1 MDTIIAL
8 QRLASPALDR
18 VMLLVTDICS
28 QEAFTVLLVL
38 AFLAVDATFG
48 RRLGIVF
55 LTGAY
60 LNDVIKT
67 LVDAP
72 RPFQTRP
79 DVLRPG
85 AADTA
90 PGSSFPS
97 GHTQSAAI
105 FWTLAASQFKR
116 AWFWLLAAPIVAAV
130 ALSRVYLGVHYPR
143 DILGGLAVGLL
154 VVTVA
159 QFARRLAFT
168 PGKAAVVALGLL
180 VPLVVHLL
188 FTTEASH
195 VFLAVASA
203 FIVGPELV
211 THRAGGALS
220 HASPWASWGGA
231 RGGSAR
237 RHLVPHAR
245 GAEARAVAGLPALPR
260 HRPHRHRPRAPRV
273 PLGAVERRTGRRDR
287 RRQARLT
294 CRQDA
299 PSRPRRARPT
309 RGACA

>member
-1 MDTIIAL
+1 VDTIIAL

-18 VMLLVTDICS
+18 VMLLVTGICS

-72 RPFQTRP
+72 RPFQARP

-85 AADTA
+85 AAVTA

-97 GHTQSAAI
+97 GHTQSAVI
-105 FWTLAASQFKR
+105 FWTLAALQFKR
-116 AWFWLLAAPIVAAV
+116 AWFWALAGLIVAAV
-130 ALSRVYLGVHYPR
+130 GLSRVYLGVHYPV
-143 DILGGLAVGLL
+143 DVLGGLAVGLL
-154 VVTVA
+154 VVAVA
-159 QFARRLAFT
+159 QFARRLAFA
-168 PGKAAVVALGLL
+168 PGKAVVVVLGLL
-180 VPLVVHLL
+180 VPLGVHLL
-188 FTTEASH
+188 FTTDASH

-211 THRAGGALS
+211 THRAGGGVITRLGMGVVGVVLVAAVLS
-220 HASPWASWGGA
+220 ATSSVMPEELKHAPLPGYLRYLVIGLTGTVLAPLVCRWARLSGGPVVATGGA
-231 RGGSAR
+231 R
-237 RHLVPHAR
+237 
-245 GAEARAVAGLPALPR
+245 RA
-260 HRPHRHRPRAPRV
+260 
-273 PLGAVERRTGRRDR
+273 
-287 RRQARLT
+287 
-294 CRQDA
+294 
-299 PSRPRRARPT
+299 
-309 RGACA
+309 